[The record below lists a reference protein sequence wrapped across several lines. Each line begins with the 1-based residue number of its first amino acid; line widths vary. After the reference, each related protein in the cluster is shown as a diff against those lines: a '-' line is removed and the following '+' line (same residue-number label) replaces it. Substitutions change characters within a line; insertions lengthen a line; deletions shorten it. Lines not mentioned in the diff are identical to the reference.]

1 MDEGNFHWP
10 RHYFITIVYTHVH
23 THAAHAY
30 THSPRLYFVTIR
42 IKHRVLNQ
50 NQITLHLYTCHTQA
64 YTHTCTH
71 THWLKYSPVSICTS
85 THRHSLSDVK
95 GAWTLMVG
103 SNKVKFA
110 AYTRV
115 QGHTEEVYVYTPS
128 NIMREMS
135 FSRCYI
141 RTAGLCCINV
151 V

>member
-1 MDEGNFHWP
+1 MAQALLY
-10 RHYFITIVYTHVH
+10 HYSVH
-23 THAAHAY
+23 TR
-30 THSPRLYFVTIR
+30 THTRC
-42 IKHRVLNQ
+42 
-50 NQITLHLYTCHTQA
+50 TCIHTQPKA
-64 YTHTCTH
+64 LLCHYKNQTQGFKSKSDYITPLYMSHSGIHTHTCTH